1 MILALDTSGGE
12 LLLALVDGPRV
23 LAGLARRGGR
33 HQDFV
38 LGAIADVAGGRLAD
52 VDAIAVARGPGS
64 HTGLRVG
71 LSAAAGL
78 AFARRLQIYPIS
90 SLDVAAQRAPDGR
103 GRVKAVVGAGRG
115 RVFVQDFDR
124 QGSRRLPRGSR
135 VLCRIDDFDGDGA
148 ITAAEPDLV
157 GVLAPGSAARLRDG
171 AKALAAA
178 VIQAADGAGGVNY
191 DQLKGDYGES
201 SE

>member
-12 LLLALVDGPRV
+12 LLLALVDGSRV

-78 AFARRLQIYPIS
+78 AFSRRLHIYPIS
-90 SLDVAAQRAPDGR
+90 SLDVAAQRTPDGE
-103 GRVKAVVGAGRG
+103 GRVKALVAAGRG
-115 RVFVQDFDR
+115 RVFVQEFER
-124 QGSRRLPRGSR
+124 KGSTRLARGAR
-135 VLCRIDDFDGDGA
+135 VLRQLDDVEADGA
-148 ITAAEPDLV
+148 ITAAEPDLME
-157 GVLAPGSAARLRDG
+157 VLAPGSARGLRDG
-171 AKALAAA
+171 AEALAAA
-178 VIQAADGAGGVNY
+178 VIQVADGAGGVNY
-191 DQLKGDYGES
+191 DQLRGDYE
-201 SE
+201 